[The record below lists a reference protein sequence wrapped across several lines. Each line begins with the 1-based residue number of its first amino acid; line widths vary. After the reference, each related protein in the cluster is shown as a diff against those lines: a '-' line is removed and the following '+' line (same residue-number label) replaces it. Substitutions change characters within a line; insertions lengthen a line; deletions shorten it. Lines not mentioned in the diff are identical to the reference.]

1 MAQAQAGD
9 KVKVHYTG
17 TFDDGTVFD
26 SSDGRDPL
34 EFTLG
39 EGMVI
44 PGFDEAITGMEPGEE
59 KDVHIPVDKAY
70 GPRRD
75 DLSFS
80 VPRSQVPDGMDP
92 KVGDRLQVQRK
103 DGEAAVVTVAAVDED
118 EITLDANHPMAG
130 KDLNFKLNLV
140 EIV

>member
-1 MAQAQAGD
+1 MAQAQTGD

-34 EFTLG
+34 EFTVG
-39 EGMVI
+39 EGQVI
-44 PGFDEAITGMEPGEE
+44 AGFDEAITGMQAGEE
-59 KDVHIPVDKAY
+59 QTVRIPVDKAY

-75 DLSFS
+75 DLNFA
-80 VPRSQVPDGMDP
+80 VPRSQVPEGMDP
-92 KVGDRLQVQRK
+92 KVGDRLQVQRQ
-103 DGEAAVVTVAAVDED
+103 DGEAAVVTVIAINED

-140 EIV
+140 EIG

>member
-140 EIV
+140 EIA